1 MDWVSLVGRNIRRLR
16 RERSLTQEQ
25 LAYLAG
31 IDMRYLGGVERGE
44 HNPTVDVL
52 GRLAGAM
59 DVHPQDFFAE
69 EGSGA

>member
-25 LAYLAG
+25 LAHLAG

-59 DVHPQDFFAE
+59 DVHPRVLFE
-69 EGSGA
+69 EVEAD